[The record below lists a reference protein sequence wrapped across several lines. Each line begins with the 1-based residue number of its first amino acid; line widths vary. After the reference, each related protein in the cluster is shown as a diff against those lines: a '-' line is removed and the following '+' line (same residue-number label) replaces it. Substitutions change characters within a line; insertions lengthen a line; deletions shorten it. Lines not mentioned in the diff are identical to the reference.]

1 MHSKRHPVRGAIS
14 KSKIWWNKNRL
25 SPNVASSENVS
36 SKCAVRDKC
45 GGASEMME
53 MWVKQC
59 GVEMWRQTLMWRQSE
74 MWRQNVAAN
83 TPCTKLSSRKCVF
96 KTGIQWQ
103 AQKCYTK
110 CRFDLSVIFLKVAIL
125 MAHVGKKMGESL
137 VPYFTCH
144 AATFEGDVE
153 KTCFSQCYA
162 TIAER
167 KNAMFGSWLPCC

>member
-1 MHSKRHPVRGAIS
+1 
-14 KSKIWWNKNRL
+14 
-25 SPNVASSENVS
+25 
-36 SKCAVRDKC
+36 
-45 GGASEMME
+45 ME
-53 MWVKQC
+53 MR
-59 GVEMWRQTLMWRQSE
+59 GQTMRQSE